1 MTLTPTRRWSIIL
14 VGSLAVNIFLLGAIV
29 AGMTLRGPGGFAG
42 LFAAAPPSD
51 CCRKPK
57 ATRKPGSPTAWPFE
71 RPRRQVAAAGFESF
85 SMPFAMISLGEDVR
99 PVAREIFKGYR
110 REFGQY
116 RRALGQGRRVAVSAL
131 AQPEF
136 DAAALEGAL
145 KELRS
150 RDLLA
155 REVVHRSIVEF
166 AAKLTPEQR
175 KQFAEAITVRE
186 AERIKHI
193 KERRRRFKDRQS
205 RDQK

>member
-42 LFAAAPPSD
+42 LFAASPP
-51 CCRKPK
+51 P
-57 ATRKPGSPTAWPFE
+57 PP
-71 RPRRQVAAAGFESF
+71 RQVAAAGFESF